1 MMLNKITRDF
11 IKKGYFDTLSNI
23 SIDNSDEKQPISFFQ
38 SHKKYINFDGE
49 VVKDLFKE
57 KELKGCD
64 LLACFDHTIY
74 LIEFKNSTRRQLNKN
89 QKPALKQK
97 ASESWMI
104 IIKLLRDYKI
114 SLDEFF
120 KKYKIVLI
128 VIYKTSDNTNSS
140 KNKIHQHLTE
150 KHKIIHFG
158 LERYQDFYDEIITVD
173 KDTYLKKY
181 NYFEEWQ

>member
-1 MMLNKITRDF
+1 MMLNKITKDF
-11 IKKGYFDTLSNI
+11 IKKDYFDTLSHI
-23 SIDNSDEKQPISFFQ
+23 SIDNSDENHPIPFFQ
-38 SHKKYINFDGE
+38 SSKKYINFDGK
-49 VVKDLFKE
+49 VVKNLFKE

-64 LLACFDHTIY
+64 LLACKDNTIY

-104 IIKLLRDYKI
+104 LIKLLLDYKI

-120 KKYKIVLI
+120 QKYQLVLI
-128 VIYKTSDNTNSS
+128 VIYRTSDKS
-140 KNKIHQHLTE
+140 KEKIQAHLE
-150 KHKIIHFG
+150 KKGDIYFG

-173 KDTYLKKY
+173 KETYLKKY
-181 NYFEEWQ
+181 NDFGQWQ

>member
-1 MMLNKITRDF
+1 MLNKIIRDF
-11 IKKGYFDTLSNI
+11 IKKGYFDTLSHI
-23 SIDNSDEKQPISFFQ
+23 STDNSDENQPISFFQ
-38 SHKKYINFDGE
+38 SHKKYINFDGK
-49 VVKDLFKE
+49 VIKNIFKA

-64 LLACFDHTIY
+64 LLACFEHTIY

-104 IIKLLRDYKI
+104 IIKLLRDSNI

-120 KKYKIVLI
+120 QKYQIVLI
-128 VIYKTSDNTNSS
+128 VIYRTSDNS
-140 KNKIHQHLTE
+140 KEKIHEHLE
-150 KHKIIHFG
+150 KKGNIHFG

-173 KDTYLKKY
+173 KETYLKKY
-181 NYFEEWQ
+181 NYFEEWR

>member
-1 MMLNKITRDF
+1 MIQIRINQSVF
-11 IKKGYFDTLSNI
+11 FLS
-23 SIDNSDEKQPISFFQ
+23 Q
-38 SHKKYINFDGE
+38 KYINFDGK
-49 VVKDLFKE
+49 VVKNIFKE

-74 LIEFKNSTRRQLNKN
+74 LMEFKNSTRRKLNKN

-104 IIKLLRDYKI
+104 IIKLLLDYNI
-114 SLDEFF
+114 SWDEFF
-120 KKYKIVLI
+120 QKYQIVLI
-128 VIYKTSDNTNSS
+128 IIYRTSDNS
-140 KNKIHQHLTE
+140 KGKIHEHIE
-150 KHKIIHFG
+150 KKGDIHFG

-173 KDTYLKKY
+173 KETYLKKS

>member
-11 IKKGYFDTLSNI
+11 IKKGYFDTLSHI
-23 SIDNSDEKQPISFFQ
+23 SIDDSDGNKSISFFQ
-38 SHKKYINFDGE
+38 SHKKYINFDGK
-49 VVKDLFKE
+49 VIKNIFKE

-64 LLACFDHTIY
+64 LLACKNNTLY

-89 QKPALKQK
+89 QKSALKQK

-104 IIKLLRDYKI
+104 IIKLLRDYDI

-120 KKYKIVLI
+120 QKYQIVLI
-128 VIYKTSDNTNSS
+128 VIYRTSDNS
-140 KNKIHQHLTE
+140 KGKIHEHLE
-150 KHKIIHFG
+150 KKGDIHFG

-173 KDTYLKKY
+173 KETYLKKY
-181 NYFEEWQ
+181 HYFEEWQ